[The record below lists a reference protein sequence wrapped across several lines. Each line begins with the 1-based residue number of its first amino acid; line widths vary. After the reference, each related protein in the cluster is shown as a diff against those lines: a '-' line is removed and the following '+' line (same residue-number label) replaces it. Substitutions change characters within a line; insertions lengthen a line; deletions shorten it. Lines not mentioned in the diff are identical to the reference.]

1 MTEIVSPDPVALT
14 ANLAHQFEQAVE
26 LRKLAYDVVIAES
39 RNSPKRAENLA
50 SAIFYRNLQTHE
62 AVEILIRQQ
71 LVEDARVLLRVVV
84 EQAVNFAYMLTVG
97 DDSTV
102 DDFMKYPKF
111 WRYIFLQDLKVADEP
126 RFRSTVSTEREEEIR
141 LEHEALKPRF
151 KGRGNG
157 EWCTDRKLYE
167 RAAKVDQKLGE
178 TWKRKCVEFL
188 WMVNSEWRFASSY
201 VHGTLDSLFDQ
212 VSEASGVITI
222 EQKFDAEDAATALY
236 SANFAIA
243 VCMRLLD
250 DSLGGKCA
258 AAVSFRMKKFTEY

>member
-1 MTEIVSPDPVALT
+1 MTEIVSPDPIALT
-14 ANLAHQFEQAVE
+14 ANLAHQLEQAGE
-26 LRKLAYDVVIAES
+26 LRKLAYDVVVAEHRGAFS
-39 RNSPKRAENLA
+39 RAQNLA
-50 SAIFYRNLQTHE
+50 SAIFYRSLQTHE

-84 EQAVNFAYMLTVG
+84 EHAVNFAYMLLIG

-102 DDFMKYPKF
+102 DDFNKYPMF
-111 WRYIFLQDLKVADEP
+111 WRYKVLQGLKVADEP
-126 RFRSTVSTEREEEIR
+126 RFRSTVSPGREEEIR
-141 LEHEALKPRF
+141 VEHEALKPRF

-157 EWCTDRKLYE
+157 EWCADRKLYE

-178 TWKRKCVEFL
+178 ALKTKYVEFL

-201 VHGTLDSLFDQ
+201 VHGTLDSLLDQ

-236 SANFAIA
+236 SANFALALCI
-243 VCMRLLD
+243 RLLD
-250 DSLGGKCA
+250 NSLGEKCA
-258 AAVSFRMKKFTEY
+258 AAVSVRMKKFTGH